1 MKKLALSLLLAA
13 LALCGQTAGVQPTKF
28 SGKDAFKYTEA
39 LTQFGPRPSGSPEL
53 DRARK
58 FIEAS
63 LTSWKLKPE
72 IDSFVEPTPVGKL
85 PMYNYIV
92 KFPGANDRVIIIAG
106 HYDTKRFKE
115 FKFLGANDGGSS
127 AGVLLEL
134 ARVLSLTPKRANTVW
149 IVFHDGEE
157 AQEGPWTTE
166 DSLHGARHLAAKLQT
181 SGEIKKIKALINIDM
196 IGNRNLSILRD
207 TNSAPWLNNLVREQ
221 AASLGL
227 GKIFN
232 SDATDMQD
240 DHLPYI
246 AAGVPSVDLIDFT
259 SVDTFWHKAGDTMDK
274 QSADS
279 MEAMGRVLLA
289 SIDAIGKRS

>member
-1 MKKLALSLLLAA
+1 MRKFGISLILATLALSA
-13 LALCGQTAGVQPTKF
+13 QPTKF
-28 SGKDAFKYTEA
+28 VGKDALRYTQA
-39 LTQFGPRPSGSPEL
+39 LTEFGPRPSGSPEL
-53 DRARK
+53 DKARK

-63 LTSWKLKPE
+63 LAAWKLKPE
-72 IDSFVEPTPVGKL
+72 IDSFTEPTPVGKL

-92 KFPGANDRVIIIAG
+92 KFPGTSDKVIVIAG

-134 ARVLSLTPKRANTVW
+134 ARVLSLSPKKADTVW

-157 AQEGPWTTE
+157 AQEGPWTST
-166 DSLHGARHLAAKLQT
+166 DSLHGSRHLANKLQT
-181 SGEIKKIKALINIDM
+181 SGEAKKIKALINIDM
-196 IGNRNLSILRD
+196 IGNKNLSILRD
-207 TNSAPWLNNLVREQ
+207 TNSAGWLNNLVREQ
-221 AASLGL
+221 ATGLGL

-279 MEAMGRVLLA
+279 MEAIGRVLLA
-289 SIDAIGKRS
+289 SIDAIGKRP